1 MAKGLLAPYEVAFLA
16 NRRVHVGDE
25 PVLLMRLERAMTIAE
40 AALATLLPGVV
51 ELWIRREFPTL
62 Q

>member
-25 PVLLMRLERAMTIAE
+25 PVLLMRLESAMTIAE

-51 ELWIRREFPTL
+51 EL
-62 Q
+62 